1 MGSSSKTTTSTT
13 EGGGTSTTTSSP
25 LQQPYY
31 KQLIGQAN
39 NLYQQGLPNYYGGAT
54 VAGMTP
60 AQMES
65 MNQSANWA
73 TQGAQDMM
81 GSVNQN
87 FGQMMSGKATMAQ
100 GYGGLT
106 DQFNGGLG
114 QMMSGQVQTGEGT
127 PWQGLA
133 DSYTQM
139 AGEEAA
145 KLNTQ
150 VRGGQVMSGQH
161 GGSSRGDLLN
171 NQVMDAAN
179 DQVSNNLAA
188 MYGNAYG
195 QAQQQQSDAI
205 GQYGRASLNA
215 QNNAAQTQ
223 MGALQQYGSIMS
235 MPMQIAQGLYN
246 QVGLPQQQMNQAIMN
261 DAKQR
266 YDYAAMKPWNN
277 AAQFGNFLQGNM
289 GGTNTVGSSSHSTTT
304 QR

>member
-1 MGSSSKTTTSTT
+1 MGSSTQKTETVTS
-13 EGGGTSTTTSSP
+13 EGGGSSTTTSSP

-31 KQLIGQAN
+31 EQLIGQAN
-39 NLYQQGLPNYYGGAT
+39 NLYKQGLPNYYGGAT

-81 GSVNQN
+81 GNVNQN
-87 FGQMMSGKATMAQ
+87 FGQMMSG
-100 GYGGLT
+100 
-106 DQFNGGLG
+106 
-114 QMMSGQVQTGEGT
+114 QVQMGAGT

-139 AGEEAA
+139 AGEEAN
-145 KLNTQ
+145 KLMSQ
-150 VRGGQVMSGQH
+150 VRGSQVMSGQQ

-171 NQVMDAAN
+171 NQVMEAAN
-179 DQVSNNLAA
+179 DQVSNNLAG
-188 MYGNAYG
+188 MFGNAYN
-195 QAQQQQSDAI
+195 QAQQ
-205 GQYGRASLNA
+205 
-215 QNNAAQTQ
+215 TQ
-223 MGALQQYGSIMS
+223 LGALGQYGSIMN
-235 MPMQIAQGLYN
+235 MPMAMAQGLYN

-277 AAQFGNFLQGNM
+277 VAQFGNFLQGNM

>member
-1 MGSSSKTTTSTT
+1 MGSSSKTQTSTT

-31 KQLIGQAN
+31 EQLIGQAN

-73 TQGAQDMM
+73 TGGAQDMM
-81 GSVNQN
+81 GGVNQN
-87 FGQMMSGKATMAQ
+87 YQ
-100 GYGGLT
+100 
-106 DQFNGGLG
+106 
-114 QMMSGQVQTGEGT
+114 QMMSGQVQTGAGT

-179 DQVSNNLAA
+179 DQVSNNLAG
-188 MYGNAYG
+188 MYGNAYN
-195 QAQQQQSDAI
+195 QAQQ
-205 GQYGRASLNA
+205 
-215 QNNAAQTQ
+215 TQ
-223 MGALQQYGSIMS
+223 AGALQQYGSIMS
-235 MPMQIAQGLYN
+235 MPMQMAQGLYN

-304 QR
+304 QG